1 MIAVFQLDH
10 TYGEQMPVPP
20 RNNGSSLSS
29 VDIVANL
36 FAISDEMREEREAIS
51 KHKGL
56 VGGGNDDDDDDD
68 DNDNTAF
75 IHRGTTMKYNEM
87 LDENKMRKLV
97 DAKNRAKAEGRYIVY
112 VFLCMYVCMYVCK
125 SIHWCQT

>member
-1 MIAVFQLDH
+1 MMIAVFQLDR

-20 RNNGSSLSS
+20 RNNGSRLSS

-112 VFLCMYVCMYVCK
+112 VFLCMYVCMYVCM
-125 SIHWCQT
+125 CV